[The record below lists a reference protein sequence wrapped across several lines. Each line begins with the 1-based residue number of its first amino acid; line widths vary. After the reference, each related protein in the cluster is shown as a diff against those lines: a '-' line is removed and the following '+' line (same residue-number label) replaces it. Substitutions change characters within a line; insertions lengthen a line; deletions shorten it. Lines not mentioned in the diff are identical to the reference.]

1 MDDLDDRDD
10 RDELDELD
18 DDPVLPTFAVLAR
31 FATTAGG
38 PEAAVRDVVGRLTA
52 AAEPFHEVTVERQD
66 GNVVLVVARFV
77 LVSVDAHTAVTGLH
91 ETLTAAGVAPDE
103 VWADRQL

>member
-1 MDDLDDRDD
+1 MTLPV
-10 RDELDELD
+10 DELD

-31 FATTAGG
+31 FAVAAAD
-38 PEAAVRDVVGRLTA
+38 PQDAVRDVVGRLTA
-52 AAEPFHEVTVERQD
+52 AGEPFHEVTVERHD
-66 GNVVLVVARFV
+66 GDAFLVVARFV
-77 LVSVDAHTAVTGLH
+77 LVSVDAHTAVIGLG